1 MSDRREREVELHR
14 ALAAEYS
21 TRYGADFAREYQVHW
36 NAKLIDLLPE
46 GCRSVLDIGCGTGV
60 FLGELVGRY
69 PEVTGIDLSPDMLAA
84 VPEALARRCR
94 LVCGPIE
101 SADLPGG
108 SFDAAVCRGVLH
120 HVADLEKT
128 LLRIFSLLRPGGVL
142 VFSEPCNDSLL
153 LRLPRW
159 YWRSF
164 SDRFDRDHFALGSD
178 VLNRSLRQAGFRVTA
193 RHKFGFV
200 AFPLCSLS
208 DILPV
213 MRYLPGALSLARGL
227 IKFDELCARV
237 PGVRNESWHVIYRAE
252 RPQPAAPDW

>member
-1 MSDRREREVELHR
+1 MSDRNEREVELHR

-36 NAKLIDLLPE
+36 NKKLIDLLPE
-46 GCRSVLDIGCGTGV
+46 GGRSVLDIGCGTGV
-60 FLGELVGRY
+60 FLGELVTRF
-69 PEVTGIDLSPDMLAA
+69 PEVTGLDLSLDMLEA
-84 VPEALARRCR
+84 VPEAVARRCH
-94 LVCGPIE
+94 LLCGPIE
-101 SADLPGG
+101 SADLPPGT
-108 SFDAAVCRGVLH
+108 FDAVVCRGVLH
-120 HVADLEKT
+120 HVADLETT
-128 LLRIFSLLRPGGVL
+128 LLKIFSLLRPGGVL

-153 LRLPRW
+153 LRFPRW

-164 SDRFDRDHFALGSD
+164 SDRFDRDHFALGSGL
-178 VLNRSLRQAGFRVTA
+178 LNRALGHAGFQVTA

-227 IKFDELCARV
+227 IKFDELCAKI

-252 RPQPAAPDW
+252 RPQPTASD